1 MAIIIYVD
9 RRMLSRLEI
18 RNFAIIDQV
27 ELELAPGLTML
38 TGETGAGK
46 SILLDAIGLVLGD
59 RADANTIRSGAAR
72 AEISAEFNIA
82 NQPEVAAWLIQQE
95 LDQDGECVIRR
106 VISAER
112 GARSTINGRSVTAMQ
127 LRELGELLVEIHGQ
141 HEHQRLLQRTR
152 QRELLDDYG
161 GYVPELTAVT
171 ELYQSWRAI
180 QDELERLQGLNDE
193 RDQRMEWLRFQTQE
207 LVDLAPKAGE
217 AAELEREF
225 RRSNHLE
232 RLLQQG
238 HLALELVYEG
248 EEAAAYRSL
257 SQAVRILE
265 ELQTLDTELAPA
277 IELLAG
283 ALVQLQEGA
292 DTLRRHLDHLEI
304 DPERLQW
311 LDQRLATLLDLAR
324 KHRVDPDALP
334 EQLERL
340 QRELADLEQLEEQ
353 IAALRAEQQRLSQAY
368 LTAAAQLGEARR
380 QAAARLGERVTATIA
395 ELGMPNGVFQI
406 AVTSSGERFTPQG
419 LDQVEFMVTLNPGQP
434 LRPLHKI
441 ASGGELSRIGLAIHV
456 VAAHQRSVPCM
467 IFDEVDTG
475 VGGAV
480 AEMVGRKLADLARS
494 RQVLCITHLPQVA
507 AYAHHH
513 LHVRKETDGRT
524 TSTRIQPLNA
534 GARIDELARML
545 GGIEITSRT
554 RAHAQE
560 MIDRAASCAQQPEA
574 GQPGS

>member
-1 MAIIIYVD
+1 MVIIICD
-9 RRMLSRLEI
+9 DQRMLSRLEI

-59 RADANTIRSGAAR
+59 RADASAIRSGAPR
-72 AEISAEFNIA
+72 AEISAEFNIDD
-82 NQPEVAAWLIQQE
+82 QPEVSTWLTQQA

-112 GARSTINGRSVTAMQ
+112 GARSTINGRSVTAVQ

-161 GYVPELTAVT
+161 DYVPELTAVA
-171 ELYQSWRAI
+171 ELYQSWRDI

-193 RDQRMEWLRFQTQE
+193 RDQRLEWLRFQTQE
-207 LVDLAPKAGE
+207 LTDLAPRAGE
-217 AAELEREF
+217 VAELEREF

-238 HLALELVYEG
+238 HLALELIYEG

-265 ELQTLDTELAPA
+265 ELQNLDTELAPTV
-277 IELLAG
+277 ELLAG
-283 ALVQLQEGA
+283 ALVQIQEGA

-311 LDQRLATLLDLAR
+311 LDQRLAMLHDLAR

-340 QRELADLEQLEEQ
+340 RRELTDLEQLEEQ
-353 IAALRAEQQRLSQAY
+353 IAALREEQRRLNQAY
-368 LTAAAQLGEARR
+368 LEAAARLSEARR
-380 QAAARLGERVTATIA
+380 QAAARLSERVTATIA
-395 ELGMPNGVFQI
+395 ELGMANGVFQ
-406 AVTSSGERFTPQG
+406 VTVQSSGERFTPQG

-480 AEMVGRKLADLARS
+480 AEMVGRKLADLAQS

-513 LHVRKETDGRT
+513 LQVRKETDGHT
-524 TSTRIQPLNA
+524 TYTHIQPLDA
-534 GARIDELARML
+534 SARIDELARML
-545 GGIEITSRT
+545 GGIEITPRT
-554 RAHAQE
+554 REHAQE
-560 MIDRAASCAQQPEA
+560 MIARAAGLQQIET
-574 GQPGS
+574 G

>member
-9 RRMLSRLEI
+9 QRMLSRLEI

-59 RADANTIRSGAAR
+59 RADASAIRSGAAR
-72 AEISAEFNIA
+72 AEISAEFNIDD
-82 NQPEVAAWLIQQE
+82 QPEVATWLTQQE

-112 GARSTINGRSVTAMQ
+112 GARSTINGRSVTAVQ

-141 HEHQRLLQRTR
+141 HEHQRLLQRIR

-161 GYVPELTAVT
+161 NYVPELTAVA
-171 ELYQSWRAI
+171 ELYQRWRAI

-193 RDQRMEWLRFQTQE
+193 RDQRLEWLRFQTQE
-207 LVDLAPKAGE
+207 LADLAPRSGE

-257 SQAVRILE
+257 SQAIRILE
-265 ELQTLDTELAPA
+265 ELQMLDAELAPTV
-277 IELLAG
+277 ELLAG
-283 ALVQLQEGA
+283 ALVQIQEGA

-311 LDQRLATLLDLAR
+311 LDQRLAMLHDLAR

-340 QRELADLEQLEEQ
+340 RRELTDLEQLEEQ
-353 IAALRAEQQRLSQAY
+353 IAALREEQRRLNQAY
-368 LTAAAQLGEARR
+368 LETATRLSEARR

-395 ELGMPNGVFQI
+395 ELGMTNGVFQI
-406 AVTSSGERFTPQG
+406 VVQTADERFTPQG

-480 AEMVGRKLADLARS
+480 AEMVGRKLADLAHS

-513 LHVRKETDGRT
+513 LQVRKETDGHT
-524 TSTRIQPLNA
+524 TSTRIQQLDA

-560 MIDRAASCAQQPEA
+560 MIDRAAHSTRQAET
-574 GQPGS
+574 G

>member
-72 AEISAEFNIA
+72 AEISAEFSIA

-534 GARIDELARML
+534 SARIDELARML